1 MTSSQI
7 PAVRAEGIDKHFGS
21 THALRGVDLSI
32 DAGTCLGLVGRNGAG
47 KSTLVSVLSGLLAPD
62 SGRVSIGGE
71 PAPPAGA
78 VDAWRGR
85 IATVFQHSM
94 VVPQLTVAENVFLG
108 SPTGRGSRVDWRLMR
123 RRTEEIMAEWGF
135 DIRPTTLCQDLTVE
149 QLQIVEIARALATG
163 ARCLLLDEPTA
174 ALERNAVQRLFDRV
188 NQLTAGGVAVLY
200 ISHHL
205 EEVFEIC
212 QDVVVMRDGQVVK
225 TAPTRELT
233 RDQLVA
239 AMVGSVADGA
249 AAPADGPADG
259 PAAGAKRAPRGG
271 EPVLVVDGLTT
282 SSARGRLNGVSLQ
295 VGPGECVGVTGLLS
309 AGVSTLGRVIAGA
322 EPSETGTVQVNGRTV
337 RTGRRDLAQR
347 AGIGYIPEDR
357 RLEGFVAH
365 LGVAENT
372 TMTITDRLSTR
383 LGLLQPARR
392 VQAAKPLT
400 EALSLVAS
408 GPQQPVGELSG
419 GNQQKVT
426 VARTLAHDPAVIVA
440 ITPTRG
446 VDIASKALLLAA
458 LADYARRTGAGL
470 LLASDELSD
479 LVLCDRVVVLV
490 RGQVF
495 AEFHEPPFD
504 REELI
509 AATEGLV
516 RSGQENQ

>member
-1 MTSSQI
+1 MTTSRI
-7 PAVRAEGIDKHFGS
+7 AAVQAVGIDKHFGS
-21 THALRGVDLSI
+21 THALRSVDLHI
-32 DAGTCLGLVGRNGAG
+32 DAGRCLGLVGRNGAG
-47 KSTLVSVLSGLLAPD
+47 KSTLVSILSGLAAPD
-62 SGRVSIGGE
+62 TGQVLIGGE

-108 SPTGRGSRVDWRLMR
+108 ARTGHGNRVNWRTMR
-123 RRTEEIMAEWGF
+123 QRTDDIMAEWGF

-149 QLQIVEIARALATG
+149 QLQVVEIARALATG

-188 NQLTAGGVAVLY
+188 NQLTAGGVAVMY

-212 QDVVVMRDGQVVK
+212 NDVVVMRDGQVVH
-225 TAPTRELT
+225 TAPTHDLT
-233 RDQLVA
+233 KDQLVA
-239 AMVGSVADGA
+239 AMVGAAADGA
-249 AAPADGPADG
+249 PTPATTAPGANRTAS
-259 PAAGAKRAPRGG
+259 ASSAGDD
-271 EPVLVVDGLTT
+271 PVLVVESLVT

-322 EPSETGTVQVNGRTV
+322 ELCDSGRVVVNGRAV
-337 RTGRRDLAQR
+337 RPGRRDLAQQ

-372 TMTITDRLSTR
+372 TMTIGDRLSGT
-383 LGLLQPARR
+383 LGFLRPSRRTEAAR
-392 VQAAKPLT
+392 PLT
-400 EALSLVAS
+400 MALSLVSS

-426 VARTLAHDPAVIVA
+426 VARTLIHNPAVIVA

-446 VDIASKALLLAA
+446 VDIASKALLLGA
-458 LADYARRTGAGL
+458 LTDYARRTGAAL

-479 LVLCDRVVVLV
+479 LVLCDRIVVLV
-490 RGQVF
+490 RGEVF
-495 AEFHEPPFD
+495 TEFTDPPFD
-504 REELI
+504 REEMI
-509 AATEGLV
+509 AATEGLTDN
-516 RSGQENQ
+516 SQDAP